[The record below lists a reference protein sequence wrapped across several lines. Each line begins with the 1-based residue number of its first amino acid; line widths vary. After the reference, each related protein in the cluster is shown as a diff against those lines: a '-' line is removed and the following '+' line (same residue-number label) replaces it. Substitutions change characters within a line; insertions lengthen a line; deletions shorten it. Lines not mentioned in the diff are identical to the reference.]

1 MPDPNIAT
9 PPEGPPGTPP
19 EGQPGTPPEGQLQLP
34 TTPEELQALLQSE
47 TDKRVTQALQTAKA
61 KMEAEFSQKIET
73 EKAEAARLAKLT
85 ADQRE
90 KELFERQ
97 KTEFAQQQA
106 AFQRQQM
113 LNSTMLE
120 LQKESLPVNFAEYLL
135 ADTAEAVA
143 ANITDFKSKWQ
154 EALQKAVDDR
164 LKGTTPKGGAKQD
177 APTGSFFD
185 SINKNKIRN

>member
-1 MPDPNIAT
+1 MPDPKAT
-9 PPEGPPGTPP
+9 HP
-19 EGQPGTPPEGQLQLP
+19 EGQPGTPPEGRENNMPLP
-34 TTPEELQALLQSE
+34 GSPEELQALLQKE
-47 TDKRVTQALQTAKA
+47 TDKRVTQALNTAKA
-61 KMEAEFSQKIET
+61 KWEAEFGEKLET

-90 KELFERQ
+90 KELFEKQ
-97 KTEFAQQQA
+97 KSEFAVQQQA
-106 AFQRQQM
+106 FQREQM
-113 LNSTMLE
+113 LNSTMIE

-143 ANITDFKSKWQ
+143 ENITAFKSKWQ

-177 APTGSFFD
+177 APTGGFFD